1 MPATKNIISV
11 TPKGLDYLQ
20 FQKDNLEKDELAE
33 GRSNSSG
40 WNSKRSKVS
49 IGKSSNHKL
58 NVPGMIDTIYTNRQ
72 TETLSPWHK
81 SNRNSPRVDDLD
93 HDAYEILAQKGW
105 RFYDAYQMYQDQ
117 ISAKQDYDDY
127 LGGYIA
133 IPHGKIMKGLVSPE
147 PASID
152 ISKVGAS
159 KIYNRFERLS
169 QVNGSRHPRS
179 PTKGESA
186 LEHDYKRSKSENPQ
200 DSTMQGTQGM
210 NGRQSFYKKKGENYY
225 IRDAEDDMNLNLAQ
239 EDIFKQFE
247 DREYVQ
253 QKMSDLKKNRKK
265 ITLAM
270 PLKPLNDLARQ
281 LDTIYKPNLT
291 QNVSIRPQLKNFI
304 SHS

>member
-1 MPATKNIISV
+1 
-11 TPKGLDYLQ
+11 
-20 FQKDNLEKDELAE
+20 LEKDELPE

-40 WNSKRSKVS
+40 WNSKQSKVS
-49 IGKSSNHKL
+49 SGKSLSRKL

-72 TETLSPWHK
+72 NETLSTGIRSH
-81 SNRNSPRVDDLD
+81 RNSPRVDISDY
-93 HDAYEILAQKGW
+93 DAYEKLAQKGW

-117 ISAKQDYDDY
+117 ISAKHDYDDY

-133 IPHGKIMKGLVSPE
+133 IPHGKIMKDLISPE
-147 PASID
+147 PTSLD
-152 ISKVGAS
+152 ISKVGAL
-159 KIYNRFERLS
+159 KIYNRFERVS
-169 QVNGSRHPRS
+169 QITGSRHPRS
-179 PTKGESA
+179 PTKGESVV
-186 LEHDYKRSKSENPQ
+186 EQDFKRSKSENPQ
-200 DSTMQGTQGM
+200 DYSENCWASQGTQG
-210 NGRQSFYKKKGENYY
+210 RRSFYKKKGEDYY

-253 QKMSDLKKNRKK
+253 QKMLDLKKDRKK

>member
-1 MPATKNIISV
+1 VDIS
-11 TPKGLDYLQ
+11 DY
-20 FQKDNLEKDELAE
+20 
-33 GRSNSSG
+33 
-40 WNSKRSKVS
+40 
-49 IGKSSNHKL
+49 
-58 NVPGMIDTIYTNRQ
+58 
-72 TETLSPWHK
+72 
-81 SNRNSPRVDDLD
+81 
-93 HDAYEILAQKGW
+93 DAYEKLAQKGW

-133 IPHGKIMKGLVSPE
+133 IPHGKIMKDLISPE
-147 PASID
+147 PASVD

-159 KIYNRFERLS
+159 KIYNRFERMS
-169 QVNGSRHPRS
+169 EIAGSRHPRS
-179 PTKGESA
+179 PTKGESV
-186 LEHDYKRSKSENPQ
+186 LEQDFKRSKSENPQ
-200 DSTMQGTQGM
+200 DYSENYFTSQGTQGH
-210 NGRQSFYKKKGENYY
+210 GSFYKKKGENYY

-239 EDIFKQFE
+239 EDIFKKFE

-253 QKMSDLKKNRKK
+253 QKMSDLKKDRKK